1 MPSSPGLLAA
11 AMLMLSAA
19 LSIWPGNGLH
29 AAARLRRLAKPDD
42 TGSAPMAGH
51 RRRSRALLFA
61 GLGGSAVLVTFPSV
75 GGVLAAVV
83 IAVAIHL
90 FLAAPTSS
98 DGSSS
103 RVAKVLLTSG
113 SLRGRLVR
121 AGADARLPFAIDL
134 LAVCLRGGLSP
145 SAALRCVA
153 AVLAD
158 LQGGGPRD
166 AGVLATPEL
175 SIVLGRAA
183 ASGELGTDPADAWRE
198 WMGDPV
204 YGPLARALVVTGD
217 SGSAVA
223 ARLTSVAK
231 QIRDAAGQRSMA
243 RAQRVGVALMAPL
256 GLCFLP
262 AFVCL
267 GVAPVVVGIAG
278 RVFG

>member
-1 MPSSPGLLAA
+1 VPSSPGLLAA
-11 AMLMLSAA
+11 AILMLSAA

-29 AAARLRRLAKPDD
+29 AAARLRRLGTPHDS
-42 TGSAPMAGH
+42 GSAPTAGPY
-51 RRRSRALLFA
+51 RRLRALLFA
-61 GLGGSAVLVTFPSV
+61 GLGGAAVLVTFPSV

-90 FLAAPTSS
+90 FLVASTSS
-98 DGSSS
+98 DGWRA
-103 RVAKVLLTSG
+103 RVAKVLCATG
-113 SLRGRLVR
+113 SLSGRLVR

-145 SAALRCVA
+145 SAALRRVA

-158 LQGGGPRD
+158 LQGGGPTD
-166 AGVLATPEL
+166 AGALATPDL
-175 SIVLGRAA
+175 SILLGRAA

-198 WMGDPV
+198 WVGDPV
-204 YGPLARALVVTGD
+204 YGPLARALVVTGE

-223 ARLTSVAK
+223 ARLTSVAN
-231 QIRDAAGQRSMA
+231 QLREAAGQLSLA
-243 RAQRVGVALMAPL
+243 RAQRAGVALMAPL

-267 GVAPVVVGIAG
+267 GVAPVVIGIAG